1 MVEKNSIAKHPH
13 DAFFKGTFAKKE
25 IAKAFLKNYLPEA
38 ILKCVNLDTLENQNG
53 EYIDKKLKKEFSD
66 LLYQV
71 EINGEEGYI
80 YILFEHKSYEDQKV
94 IFQLLRYMTRI
105 WEERYDTKTKK
116 IPMIIPLVIYHGKKK
131 FEQKTRLWEYINGIE
146 KMPEIMKQMTPRFE
160 YKQYDYSPE
169 SELEIKGRAI
179 LQAVLKI
186 LKAIREKE
194 RTDLIEG
201 FMEFVLSVENEKDI
215 QLANEV
221 FDLGLAYITNIER
234 NITEEELIQASL
246 ERGDVVQSLAQRL
259 VNEGM
264 EKGMEK
270 ALINLYKNGFSLEQ
284 IITGLEI
291 SKEKALEIIEKAKK
305 NANWDQG

>member
-25 IAKAFLKNYLPEA
+25 IAKAFLKNYLQEE
-38 ILKCVNLDTLENQNG
+38 ILKCVDLDTLENQNG

-234 NITEEELIQASL
+234 MAIGFL
-246 ERGDVVQSLAQRL
+246 
-259 VNEGM
+259 
-264 EKGMEK
+264 
-270 ALINLYKNGFSLEQ
+270 LINFFTPFSVKKEIEDDQNVSLGIIIGAVIIGISIIIAAVISSPSSQAPAKADADRAAVEQ
-284 IITGLEI
+284 TD
-291 SKEKALEIIEKAKK
+291 K
-305 NANWDQG
+305 